1 MNVRSDPRIWCLA
14 VAETLVWA
22 GFYYFFPAMLLRWE
36 ASFGWTKAEITL
48 SATLALL
55 ISALVAPR
63 FGGLIDRGHG
73 RALLTGSAILGG
85 VMLGVLTQVD
95 SRPAFIAVW
104 IVLGV
109 AMGGCLYE
117 PCFAFLTHRRG
128 VQAKSAITLIT
139 LVAGFAGTVSFPLAN
154 VIAAAVDWRAAAWTF
169 AALAILVAAPL
180 FWIGGRRTADD
191 PEPTFADRNG
201 SGRAV
206 LRGRMRRPAFWLL
219 AAGFAMIALN
229 HGMVVNHLLPL
240 LDERGVPAALAVLA
254 VSLIGPMQVIG
265 RVVMIATERHLGM
278 VTICGVTFL
287 MMALAG
293 GVLGAA
299 ASLPLLVYVFVALQG
314 SGYGVTS
321 ITRPVVTAELLG
333 RRGFGAISGALALPF
348 VAATALSPSA
358 GSLIW
363 SWGGYDAVIA
373 ALVITV
379 LFGFL
384 CFVGA
389 VRLARLHPPEE

>member
-1 MNVRSDPRIWCLA
+1 
-14 VAETLVWA
+14 
-22 GFYYFFPAMLLRWE
+22 
-36 ASFGWTKAEITL
+36 
-48 SATLALL
+48 
-55 ISALVAPR
+55 
-63 FGGLIDRGHG
+63 
-73 RALLTGSAILGG
+73 
-85 VMLGVLTQVD
+85 
-95 SRPAFIAVW
+95 
-104 IVLGV
+104 
-109 AMGGCLYE
+109 
-117 PCFAFLTHRRG
+117 
-128 VQAKSAITLIT
+128 
-139 LVAGFAGTVSFPLAN
+139 
-154 VIAAAVDWRAAAWTF
+154 
-169 AALAILVAAPL
+169 
-180 FWIGGRRTADD
+180 
-191 PEPTFADRNG
+191 
-201 SGRAV
+201 
-206 LRGRMRRPAFWLL
+206 MRRPAFWLL

-254 VSLIGPMQVIG
+254 VSLIGPMQVVG

-333 RRGFGAISGALALPF
+333 RRGFGAVSGALALPF